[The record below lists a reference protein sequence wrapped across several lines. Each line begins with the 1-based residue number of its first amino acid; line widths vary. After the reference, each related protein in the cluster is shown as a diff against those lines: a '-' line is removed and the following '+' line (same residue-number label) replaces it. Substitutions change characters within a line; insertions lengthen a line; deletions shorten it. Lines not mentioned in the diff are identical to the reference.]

1 MDERLTQEQRELVE
15 ENLTVIDS
23 VIKSC
28 VHVNNNI
35 CGMEYDDLYQIGAIG
50 LCKAASRY
58 KQSKQAAF
66 STYAFHVIK
75 NTIIDYLRG
84 LNTRLRV
91 QSCFLEESER
101 YIKQQYMT
109 DLAGTLYEREL
120 LRALQQSKENCS
132 GSVRKGIEAIELKMQ
147 GYSGRDIAERY
158 HVKPNYITACIS
170 SAGQG

>member
-1 MDERLTQEQRELVE
+1 MDERLTQEQRGLVE

-58 KQSKQAAF
+58 KQCKQAAF
-66 STYAFHVIK
+66 STYAFHVVK

-84 LNTRLRV
+84 LNTRLRA
-91 QSCFLEESER
+91 QNCFLEESEQH
-101 YIKQQYMT
+101 IKQQYMT

-147 GYSGRDIAERY
+147 GYSGIM
-158 HVKPNYITACIS
+158 
-170 SAGQG
+170 

>member
-35 CGMEYDDLYQIGAIG
+35 CGMEYDDLYQTGAIG
-50 LCKAASRY
+50 LCKAA
-58 KQSKQAAF
+58 
-66 STYAFHVIK
+66 
-75 NTIIDYLRG
+75 RG

-170 SAGQG
+170 RAQKHLRQAVVFVRKVA